1 MLSGTIL
8 ISFAGALACGCLPR
22 LSANAY
28 RGIALTAA
36 ALGLTFALFAY
47 LELLLQAN
55 LPPAIQLP
63 WITALGIEFHLRAD
77 GISLILVLLTG
88 IASVTGILFS
98 WNIRHRVREFFA
110 FYLTLIGAMYGVFL
124 SYDLFLF
131 LVFFELAIFPKY
143 FLIAIWGSTR
153 KEYGAMKLALYSF
166 VGSALVLIG
175 LLATWLAAGAST
187 FNLLQLSEFSF
198 SPEFQYWAF
207 PITFIG
213 FAVLGGLWPLHSWAP
228 TGHVAAPTGASMLL
242 AGVVMKLG
250 AYGCLRFPM
259 TLFPQGLESW
269 RFEIAAL
276 AIVGIIYGGGAAMV
290 QRDFKYVIGYSSVSH
305 MGFVFLGLMTL
316 TEIGLAGAV
325 LQMFSHGILASLL
338 FGIVGRIVY
347 DRVGTRDLKELENWQ
362 LAQRFS
368 FAAAVFVIAGFA
380 NMGMPGFSAFIA
392 ELHVLIGAWQSFPS
406 FAVLGGFGI
415 LVGAA
420 YTVRAMV
427 RAFFTERKPY
437 VPVPAKPIAPLT
449 LPERIGTYLLIAV
462 TVVVGLFPDLLL
474 NLIVPGIEPFVA
486 APPQTPGG

>member
-36 ALGLTFALFAY
+36 ALGLTLALFAY

-55 LPPAIQLP
+55 LPTAIQLP

-77 GISLILVLLTG
+77 GISLILGLLTG

-187 FNLLQLSEFSF
+187 FNLLQLSEYSF

-259 TLFPQGLESW
+259 TLFPQGLELW

-276 AIVGIIYGGGAAMV
+276 AIVGIIYGGGAALV

-449 LPERIGTYLLIAV
+449 LPERIGTYLLITV
-462 TVVVGLFPDLLL
+462 TAVVGLFPDLLL

-486 APPQTPGG
+486 APPQTPGD